1 MRALVTG
8 ASGFVGKALCMEL
21 ATRGFDIVAVI
32 RTHDAPLAEMASKLI
47 IANLADINDEFQSA
61 LQQVDVVIH
70 VAGRAHVLKEQAANP
85 YQAYAK
91 INIEATKNLALA
103 AASNGVK
110 RFIFIS
116 SIKVN
121 GETTSMVP
129 FNELNTPSPEDDYG
143 KTKYEAEKELR
154 VIAAN
159 SNMEIVI
166 IRPPL
171 IYGKGVKA
179 NFKNLIKL
187 CHYKLPLP
195 FGAIHNKRSMVYVE
209 NLVDFIITCASHPKA
224 ANEIFLISDDE
235 DVSTSELI
243 LAIRQSLSLPALLI
257 PIPQQWV
264 VFLLSLIGKKSL
276 ATRLCGNLQVD
287 ISKAKTLLGW
297 KPPYSFKQGI
307 QKTIQNN

>member
-1 MRALVTG
+1 VLNDKSENSYHAYAEVNI
-8 ASGFVGKALCMEL
+8 
-21 ATRGFDIVAVI
+21 AT
-32 RTHDAPLAEMASKLI
+32 TN
-47 IANLADINDEFQSA
+47 NLA
-61 LQQVDVVIH
+61 L
-70 VAGRAHVLKEQAANP
+70 QAANM
-85 YQAYAK
+85 
-91 INIEATKNLALA
+91 
-103 AASNGVK
+103 GVK

-143 KTKYEAEKELR
+143 KTKYEAENELR

-195 FGAIHNKRSMVYVE
+195 FGAIDNKRSMVYIE

-224 ANEIFLISDDE
+224 ANQTFLISDDK
-235 DVSTSELI
+235 DVSTTELI
-243 LAIRQSLSLPALLI
+243 QTIRQSLGLPALLI
-257 PIPQQWV
+257 PMPQKWLV
-264 VFLLSLIGKKSL
+264 YLLNLIGKNSL
-276 ATRLCGNLQVD
+276 AIRLCGNLQVD
-287 ISKAKTLLGW
+287 ISKAKTLLDW
-297 KPPYSFKQGI
+297 KPPYTFKQGI
-307 QKTIQNN
+307 QKTIDSH